1 LNTYKKGISVFLDKQ
16 KTLARNSTGNRMTRA
31 LIDGTTSIKTI
42 ALALEVIFIIQAKKL
57 VRNISGS
64 NRITEKG

>member
-1 LNTYKKGISVFLDKQ
+1 MFLGKL

-31 LIDGTTSIKTI
+31 LIDEQPSIKTI
-42 ALALEVIFIIQAKKL
+42 ALALEVVSIIQANQL

-64 NRITEKG
+64 NRITEKD

>member
-1 LNTYKKGISVFLDKQ
+1 MFLGKL

-42 ALALEVIFIIQAKKL
+42 ALALKVIFIIQAKKL

>member
-1 LNTYKKGISVFLDKQ
+1 MFLGKL
-16 KTLARNSTGNRMTRA
+16 KTLARHSITSRMTRA
-31 LIDGTTSIKTI
+31 LIDANPSIKTI
-42 ALALEVIFIIQAKKL
+42 ALALKVIFIIQANKL

>member
-1 LNTYKKGISVFLDKQ
+1 MFLGKL
-16 KTLARNSTGNRMTRA
+16 KTLARNSITSRISRA

-42 ALALEVIFIIQAKKL
+42 ALALEVNFIIQANKL

>member
-1 LNTYKKGISVFLDKQ
+1 MNTYKKALAFLDKL

-31 LIDGTTSIKTI
+31 LIDEHPSIKTI
-42 ALALEVIFIIQAKKL
+42 ALALEVISIIQANQL